1 VIHNTPAPLFE
12 WLNESVEPAV
22 RRAIDRVRCADDVQH
37 VAVMPDIHLAAD
49 ICVGMALGTSR
60 LLYPGAV
67 GGDIGCGMLAI
78 AFDTEADAIGHG
90 SVAGKVLAELYRT
103 IPGHR
108 RHRRSALPMP
118 KDLGA
123 LQLSDPSLDAIAR
136 EEGALQLGT
145 LGGGNHFV
153 ELQSD
158 ESNQLWLMIH
168 SGSRAMGQAIR
179 QHHVARA
186 QQTSVPGLLALHAA
200 STQGEAYMHDV
211 EWARAYAAANRAAM
225 GECVAHV
232 LRSVLGASPV
242 ESMTVA
248 CDHNHVQ
255 REEHGGRL
263 IYVHRKGAMPA
274 AVGTPGVLPGS
285 MGTLS
290 YHVEGRGCENALNSS
305 AHGAGRRFSRA
316 AARETFS
323 ASDLKHQMRNVWF
336 DPRKVHA
343 LREEAPN
350 AYKDVRAVL
359 RAQSEL
365 VRVTRTLRPL
375 LAYKSA

>member
-1 VIHNTPAPLFE
+1 
-12 WLNESVEPAV
+12 
-22 RRAIDRVRCADDVQH
+22 
-37 VAVMPDIHLAAD
+37 
-49 ICVGMALGTSR
+49 MALGTSR

-179 QHHVARA
+179 QHHV
-186 QQTSVPGLLALHAA
+186 
-200 STQGEAYMHDV
+200 
-211 EWARAYAAANRAAM
+211 RAYAAANRAAM